1 MLIYDLKKIL
11 SHIAGDIRWKK
22 RDYCKENTNVR
33 KLKYSSQ
40 KYYLKLSTHIVR

>member
-22 RDYCKENTNVR
+22 EIIVKRILMWEN
-33 KLKYSSQ
+33 
-40 KYYLKLSTHIVR
+40 